1 LSQAIRTA
9 AILVAGGLGE
19 RLKTESALPKQYLLL
34 QGRPVYVWSLKTLIE
49 HPDISQV
56 VLVARS
62 EMRQIIQDEIASWIH
77 SDTPI
82 MLAEAGATRQASVYA
97 GLEVLCAQSNR
108 PTHVLVHDAARP
120 FLEREQIDRFL
131 SVLHEEGA
139 CAVAMKVS
147 DTIKRTDGD
156 VITETLSRPGLYAM
170 QTPQGASFDLFL
182 EAHRQAKAEG
192 FDATDD
198 VALLERRQISVKI
211 VEGSARNM
219 KITNREDMLI
229 AEALASRKLS

>member
-1 LSQAIRTA
+1 M
-9 AILVAGGLGE
+9 
-19 RLKTESALPKQYLLL
+19 
-34 QGRPVYVWSLKTLIE
+34 YVWSLKTLRE

-62 EMRQIIQDEIASWIH
+62 EMHPVIQSEMAFWMT
-77 SDTPI
+77 SDTPVT
-82 MLAEAGATRQASVYA
+82 LVEAGGTRQESVYA
-97 GLEVLCAQSNR
+97 GLEKLCTQSNR

-120 FLEREQIDRFL
+120 FLEHEQIDRFL
-131 SVLHEEGA
+131 SVLHEVGA
-139 CAVAMKVS
+139 CALAVKVS

-156 VITETLSRPGLYAM
+156 VITETLSRQGLYAM

-198 VALLERRQISVKI
+198 VALLERRKISVKI
-211 VEGSARNM
+211 VEGSANNM

-229 AEALASRKLS
+229 AEALASRKLC